1 MNSVKEFFDS
11 VAGNWDKREK
21 KSYSELDSFIRK
33 YVPISEGMKALDL
46 ACGTGVITN
55 ILYNITKREIDAVDI
70 SSEMIKCAISK
81 NNNPDIHFRCD
92 DFMNIKNIY
101 DIIVCFNAFPHF
113 IDVEAFRNKAYELL
127 NENGYLVIIHNL
139 SRKQL
144 DSHHSFLSSDI
155 SRSLK
160 PINEESLV
168 FKGFFNTEE
177 IIDND
182 EMILLSLRKA
192 C

>member
-1 MNSVKEFFDS
+1 MNSVKDFFDS

-46 ACGTGVITN
+46 ACGTGVITS

-92 DFMNIKNIY
+92 DFMNINNKY

-160 PINEESLV
+160 PINEEALV